1 MRIIQC
7 LHPLLLQAKF
17 RHPYCFLWHI
27 QMLSFSYGV
36 LVCQI
41 MSIIILLTGIN
52 IKCLYGQIP
61 QTVVPASMIGY
72 TQGSEGRTPSRCQE
86 KGGDFRTLEKILPDL
101 DSGACGIIIHT
112 SAWTYLSA
120 QAFVHLIRSSGCSLS
135 YRSRI

>member
-1 MRIIQC
+1 MNS
-7 LHPLLLQAKF
+7 LHARAKN
-17 RHPYCFLWHI
+17 
-27 QMLSFSYGV
+27 S
-36 LVCQI
+36 
-41 MSIIILLTGIN
+41 N
-52 IKCLYGQIP
+52 
-61 QTVVPASMIGY
+61 VPASMIGY